1 MRNFIYKIIIIAFLI
16 IVVFE
21 FTIGK
26 RIDPIV
32 QNVDKFSNEQG
43 RKEILNKL
51 RKEMNKGLEKENM
64 LKEEDRILINK
75 FLKKLKSEINSV
87 DENQLGFEVPA
98 DTINFEASSKDI
110 SRYITSSFGNISKK
124 PLVGLGVVGT
134 KTFTNFLL
142 V

>member
-1 MRNFIYKIIIIAFLI
+1 MREFIYKLIIIA
-16 IVVFE
+16 VVFMFAFE

-87 DENQLGFEVPA
+87 DEN
-98 DTINFEASSKDI
+98 
-110 SRYITSSFGNISKK
+110 
-124 PLVGLGVVGT
+124 
-134 KTFTNFLL
+134 
-142 V
+142 